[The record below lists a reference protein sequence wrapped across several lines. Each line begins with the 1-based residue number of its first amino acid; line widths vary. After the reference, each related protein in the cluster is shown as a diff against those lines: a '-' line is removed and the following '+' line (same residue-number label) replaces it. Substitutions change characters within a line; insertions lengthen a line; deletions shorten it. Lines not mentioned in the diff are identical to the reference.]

1 MTTATYQCTVKQCKA
16 CNQKKPLTE
25 FYSEPRVSDGRTA
38 RCKECIKGAASIH
51 YSVNKEG
58 VLKKRK
64 AEYSSE
70 QERAKKLRRTYGISL
85 EVYEHM
91 LEEQDHKCKICG
103 STDPKHNSGNFVVD
117 HCHAQG
123 HVRGLL
129 CGECNLML
137 GKAHDNISTLQ
148 NAITYLS
155 KHRSMPNN
163 YAWEKKA
170 QHSPW
175 VNQEAWGNGKSDGH
189 S

>member
-1 MTTATYQCTVKQCKA
+1 MSIYLNTVKQCKS
-16 CNQKKPLTE
+16 CDQKKTLDQ

-38 RCKECIKGAASIH
+38 RCKECIKTAASVH
-51 YSVNKEG
+51 YSTNKDNI
-58 VLKKRK
+58 LKRNK

-85 EVYEHM
+85 DVYEHM

-103 STDPKHNSGNFVVD
+103 STDPRHNSGNFVVD
-117 HCHAQG
+117 HCHTEG

-148 NAITYLS
+148 NAITYLA
-155 KHRSMPNN
+155 K
-163 YAWEKKA
+163 YA
-170 QHSPW
+170 
-175 VNQEAWGNGKSDGH
+175 
-189 S
+189 